1 MIVLP
6 AKRKLVLETSR
17 HADIQA
23 AIPHAKVFEHDGKI
37 LTALSHRVD
46 EVLVLRNLGFKK
58 TPAPIL
64 SYYDFPAR
72 FAAMEHQ
79 KATAAFLTSNRR
91 ALCLNAPGTGK
102 SVSALWAADYLINDG
117 VIKSVLIV
125 APLSTLKPVW
135 ANELRQHFPYRNSV
149 VITGDRKKKQRIIRS
164 ENIHFAIINHDGF
177 TTMQDELKGRFDLI
191 IYDEATALKNPSTTR
206 YRKFFSFVN
215 EQNPWLWLMT
225 GTPISQNPVD
235 AWTLA
240 RLVNSPTVPKSYT
253 AFKDL
258 TMQKI
263 TEFKWVSKPNALEV
277 CKMVLQPSIRY
288 SLDECKDLP
297 DTVYLDHQCDLTTT
311 QKFVFSQMQ
320 EDCLATFSQGT
331 ISAANAAVMF
341 TKLLQICCGAVY
353 DEDGKTL
360 QVDAQFRQEMLQE
373 LLGEIGDKCIVYVP
387 FRGVQYDLQA
397 QLTKAGYDVALVNG
411 TVGKTERDAIFD
423 AFQNTPKYNVL
434 LAHPKVASH
443 GLTLTRAKDV
453 VWFAPIYSLESYEQA
468 NARIR
473 RLTTEGKTRVHHLYS
488 TAFEKELY
496 ARLKTRKRVL
506 ADFLTLVKGIN
517 E

>member
-6 AKRKLVLETSR
+6 AKRKLVLDTSR
-17 HADIQA
+17 FADIQA
-23 AIPHAKVFEHDGKI
+23 AIPHAKVFEHNGKT
-37 LTALSHRVD
+37 LTAMEHGID
-46 EVLVLRNLGFKK
+46 EVLVLRNLGFKQ

-72 FAAMEHQ
+72 FEAMEHQ

-102 SVSALWAADYLINDG
+102 SVSALWAADYLLTAG
-117 VIKSVLIV
+117 SVKAVLII

-149 VITGDRKKKQRIIRS
+149 VITGDRAKKTRLINTPNLQ
-164 ENIHFAIINHDGF
+164 FAIINHDGF
-177 TTMQDELKGRFDLI
+177 TTMASELEGKFDLI
-191 IYDEATALKNPSTTR
+191 IYDEATALKTPSTQR
-206 YRKFFSFVN
+206 FRKFFKWVN
-215 EQNPWLWLMT
+215 DANPWLWLLT

-258 TMQKI
+258 TMQKV
-263 TEFKWVSKPNALEV
+263 TEFKWVAKPNALET
-277 CKMVLQPSIRY
+277 CKLVLQPSIRY

-297 DTVYLDHQCDLTTT
+297 DTVYLDHECDLTAT
-311 QKFVFSQMQ
+311 QRALFKDMQ
-320 EDCLATFSQGT
+320 EECLASFSGGT

-353 DEDGKTL
+353 GDEGDTIEL
-360 QVDAQFRQEMLQE
+360 DAQYREELLQE
-373 LLGEIGDKCIVYVP
+373 VLEEIGDKCIVYVP
-387 FRGVQYDLQA
+387 FRGVQSYLKA
-397 QLTKAGYDVALVNG
+397 ALTKAGYDVALVNG
-411 TVGKTERDAIFD
+411 SVGKTERDGIFD

-488 TAFEKELY
+488 TPFEKELY
-496 ARLKTRKRVL
+496 TRLKTRQRVL
-506 ADFLTLVKGIN
+506 TNFLELVKGIN